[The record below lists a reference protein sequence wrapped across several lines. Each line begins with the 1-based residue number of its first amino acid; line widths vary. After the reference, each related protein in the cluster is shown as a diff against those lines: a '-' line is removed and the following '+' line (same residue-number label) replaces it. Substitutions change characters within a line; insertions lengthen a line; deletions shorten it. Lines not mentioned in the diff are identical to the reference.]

1 MEKKRSIEEQKKR
14 RGRNRA
20 VNETSFLLFFFSSPL
35 TDFDDRNPTR
45 YADGDPTTLPW
56 SPAMKLSCLLLLVIG
71 VVLMSPLH
79 SSAKDLE
86 VGDEAPAF
94 ELPGSDDETYKL
106 EDFKDKQVVV
116 IAWFP
121 KAFTGGCTK
130 ECKSMRASGDAIR
143 KYDVAYFTAS
153 CDEPEKNK
161 DFAKSLELDYPILS
175 DPEKSIAEAYGV
187 VHEGREV
194 PERWTFYVGLDGK
207 ILAIDKKINTET
219 AGEDIAKQLKELGVA
234 EKKAE

>member
-1 MEKKRSIEEQKKR
+1 MLRLRSTL
-14 RGRNRA
+14 A
-20 VNETSFLLFFFSSPL
+20 LSLLFMGF
-35 TDFDDRNPTR
+35 
-45 YADGDPTTLPW
+45 
-56 SPAMKLSCLLLLVIG
+56 
-71 VVLMSPLH
+71 VLMQPLL
-79 SSAKDLE
+79 SAAKDLE

-94 ELPGSDDETYKL
+94 ELPGSDGETYKL
-106 EDFKDKQVVV
+106 EDFQDKKVVV

-121 KAFTGGCTK
+121 KAFTGGCTT

-143 KYDVAYFTAS
+143 KFDVVYFTAS

-175 DPEKSIAEAYGV
+175 DPAKDVAKAYGV

-207 ILAIDKKINTET
+207 ILAIDKEIKTET
-219 AGEDIAKQLKELGVA
+219 AGEDIAKKLEELGVA